1 MEKNNE
7 KTPPKKRGRKIGSKN
22 KVKNTNE
29 VIVKPPPKK
38 RGRKPKENI
47 IKNDNPVFDNQ
58 NNNDNLIIRLKKITS
73 IENNL
78 DSFEDK
84 EVFEEIDNKC
94 NCSACWNCCHDFDNN
109 IYGMPIKF
117 TNNIFHIYGFFCSLE
132 CASRYAF
139 DNFNNTKLL
148 YDRGWSGINIDL
160 DFHTIDFFNFV
171 RKKDEN
177 INIAISE
184 KEGEKDLYFFHNRS
198 AINSLSKIRKK
209 EAREI
214 KKVKTKTLNSI
225 IENSKFKNEKINLL
239 SIDVEGHEIEVL
251 RSIDLNKHFPEMI
264 VIEFLERDILD
275 NMEFYNQNIDQV
287 INSEVYRYMVKNDYH
302 FVNWLNCDLIF
313 VHNSIRK

>member
-1 MEKNNE
+1 MKLEEKIKQKYLYRAGFNLFKFLYFCIQKFKSNNNV
-7 KTPPKKRGRKIGSKN
+7 KKSYSRDAQDLIVNHFFKN
-22 KVKNTNE
+22 K
-29 VIVKPPPKK
+29 KK
-38 RGRKPKENI
+38 GI
-47 IKNDNPVFDNQ
+47 Y
-58 NNNDNLIIRLKKITS
+58 
-73 IENNL
+73 
-78 DSFEDK
+78 
-84 EVFEEIDNKC
+84 IDVGC
-94 NCSACWNCCHDFDNN
+94 YHP
-109 IYGMPIKF
+109 Y
-117 TNNIFHIYGFFCSLE
+117 
-132 CASRYAF
+132 
-139 DNFNNTKLL
+139 NFNNTKLL

-171 RKKDEN
+171 RKRDEN

-198 AINSLSKIRKK
+198 AINSLSEIRKK

-214 KKVKTKTLNSI
+214 KKVQTKTLNSI

-251 RSIDLNKHFPEMI
+251 RSIDLNKHSPEMI

-287 INSEVYRYMVKNDYH
+287 MGSEVYKHMIKNDYH